1 MKKDIILKLPT
12 PCFVFDAEQFCRNYH
27 GFSEALGLNGIIGYS
42 VKTNRNEAVLKTAL
56 RLGAMA
62 EVVSAEEY
70 RLARQIGFNI
80 NRIIYNG
87 PLKDIETFREAMNGG
102 AVVNIE
108 SWREIDWLRDVNP
121 RGVGLRISINVS
133 KLSPKDAVKADDT
146 SRFGFDD
153 ASGEVTEA
161 IRSITAIPGMSVSGL
176 HLHRSTDSRRVDF
189 YRSLARYAVEI
200 CEKHAL
206 NPKYIDFGGGY
217 HAPGPGRPTGSH
229 YINAIAG
236 ILGESVLSQCRIIIE
251 PGNGLV
257 SNTFT
262 YVTEVIDAKHGHVT
276 VDGSRNDIDPIY
288 RRMNYKR
295 EIVRFNPPGEIAIRQ
310 TVGGC
315 TCMERD
321 VLMELTDLPALQTG
335 DRIVFREVGAY
346 TVALAPSFIRKPA
359 RIIVKT

>member
-1 MKKDIILKLPT
+1 MKKDIIQKLPT
-12 PCFVFDAEQFCRNYH
+12 PCFVFDAEKFCRNYH

-42 VKTNRNEAVLKTAL
+42 VKTNRNEAVLKTVL

-70 RLARQIGFNI
+70 RLARQIGFDI

-87 PLKDIETFREAMNGG
+87 PLKDFETFREAMNGG

-108 SWREIDWLRDVNP
+108 TWREIDWLKEVNP

-133 KLSPKDAVKADDT
+133 ELSPKDAVKADDA

-153 ASGEVTEA
+153 ASGEVAEA
-161 IRSITAIPGMSVSGL
+161 LRRITAIPGMSVSGL

-189 YRSLARYAVEI
+189 YRCLARYAVEI
-200 CEKHAL
+200 CEKHRL
-206 NPKYIDFGGGY
+206 NPQYIDFGGGY

-229 YINAIAG
+229 YINAITG
-236 ILGESVLSQCRIIIE
+236 ILSESVMSECRIIIE

-262 YVTEVIDAKHGHVT
+262 YVTEVIDAKNGHVT

-295 EIVRFNPPGEIAIRQ
+295 EIVRFNTPGAIARRQ

-321 VLMELTDLPALQTG
+321 VLMELTDLPALHTG

-346 TVALAPSFIRKPA
+346 TLALAPSFIRKPA
-359 RIIVKT
+359 RVIVKT